1 MISKLNLEKDNGP
14 RKHSLIPKM
23 LLRFSPGSMRQESS
37 GSKLTPNKAFNLNK
51 LDEKYNYEKSLSAT
65 IGLDY
70 KTKINN
76 YNEFD
81 FSIAQVI
88 NQKENKKMA
97 SVSSMDEKL
106 SDLVGSV
113 SYKPN
118 DKSNIKLNFAL
129 DQNYQDINYNEIETN
144 FNFDPISFDFNY
156 LSEKNTLVVKI
167 ISKQG

>member
-1 MISKLNLEKDNGP
+1 M
-14 RKHSLIPKM
+14 
-23 LLRFSPGSMRQESS
+23 

-113 SYKPN
+113 SINQN
-118 DKSNIKLNFAL
+118 DKCLIK
-129 DQNYQDINYNEIETN
+129 I
-144 FNFDPISFDFNY
+144 
-156 LSEKNTLVVKI
+156 
-167 ISKQG
+167 

>member
-1 MISKLNLEKDNGP
+1 
-14 RKHSLIPKM
+14 
-23 LLRFSPGSMRQESS
+23 
-37 GSKLTPNKAFNLNK
+37 
-51 LDEKYNYEKSLSAT
+51 
-65 IGLDY
+65 
-70 KTKINN
+70 
-76 YNEFD
+76 
-81 FSIAQVI
+81 
-88 NQKENKKMA
+88 MA